1 MSGGRRKGTGALVA
15 GYGSYGAFWGVWVVV
30 FTEFLAYHG
39 LGPGQAGLRLVAVSV
54 SAVLVMTFVAP
65 RMEGLPRGQAVR
77 LGLGVHALGIAA
89 VGLAPTGWLYPAFAL
104 LGVGTGLVDVF
115 VNAAGHDIEADA
127 RAPVLQ
133 WAHAGYGLGGAVGA
147 VAAGGAL
154 TVGADFRVIVVVA
167 AAVNLGGAVWA
178 SRSIGLRGRGRADGG
193 RVALGQFVRSP
204 WLLLPGLV
212 ILSAFFIEG
221 SMDVW
226 SVIFLRQTLGASAL
240 AGAAGFAAFALATA
254 VGRAFAA
261 RVLFGF
267 GYRRTILISGILSMA
282 AGLTAV
288 LTSSPVVASVAFLV
302 LGFAISAAAPAA
314 FALAGGE
321 GGGPAIAAVT
331 TVGYTGFLVGPPLL
345 GWLAEAVS
353 LRATLVAVAAAA
365 VGIIAGAGGRRRRVS
380 PEEARGAPF
389 P

>member
-1 MSGGRRKGTGALVA
+1 VA

-30 FTEFLAYHG
+30 FAEFLEHHD
-39 LGPGQAGLRLVAVSV
+39 LSPGQAGLRLVATSV
-54 SAVLVMTFVAP
+54 AAVLVMTFVAP
-65 RMEGLPRGQAVR
+65 RLEGLRRADTVR
-77 LGLGVHALGIAA
+77 LGLAVHALGILA
-89 VGLAPTGWLYPAFAL
+89 VGLVPTGWLFPAFAL

-115 VNAAGHDIEADA
+115 VNAAGHDIESAA

-147 VAAGGAL
+147 MAAGAAL
-154 TVGADFRVIVVVA
+154 TGGVDFRAIVAVA
-167 AAVNLGGAVWA
+167 GAANLAGAVWA
-178 SRSIGLRGRGRADGG
+178 TRSIGLRGRGRADGG
-193 RVALGQFVRSP
+193 RVALGQFIVSP
-204 WLLLPGLV
+204 WLLLPGV
-212 ILSAFFIEG
+212 VVLSAFFIEG

-226 SVIFLRQTLGASAL
+226 SVIFLRETLGASAL

-267 GYRRTILISGILSMA
+267 GYRRTILVSGILSMG

-288 LTSSPVVASVAFLV
+288 LTSSPTVASAAFLV

-314 FALAGGE
+314 FGLAGGE

-331 TVGYTGFLVGPPLL
+331 TVGYTGFLVGPPIL

-353 LRATLVAVAAAA
+353 LRATLAAVAAAA
-365 VGIIAGAGGRRRRVS
+365 VGILAGAAGRSRRIS
-380 PEEARGAPF
+380 PEDARDAPF